1 MTVYIFYIFLALFFF
16 FVLLNYKNPEKS
28 AQIRDAVSDKLDLA
42 GAKKEGNKLFL
53 IILVCVFFW
62 FLNYQAQPELQVE
75 TVKSESVSS
84 SSQSSITEQVKQE
97 LSVEVKPVEDVKTEI
112 VPLAQEASSKPL
124 ESIIETK
131 KSNNHYS
138 NFKQMRHVVDN
149 YQSNPNAMIIYNRFK
164 ELGHQEAMRMVGICY
179 AESGWQSKRANGA
192 NFDGSFDWGICQVN
206 DKYHCPKALKINPHK
221 YCYETLLDP
230 VANADISFQI
240 YKGRGNF
247 SAWYARYRFGYYID
261 RVEF

>member
-16 FVLLNYKNPEKS
+16 FVLLNYKNPKKS
-28 AQIRDAVSDKLDLA
+28 AQIRDAVSDKLDIA
-42 GAKKEGNKLFL
+42 GAKKEGSKLFM

-62 FLNYQAQPELQVE
+62 FLNYQATPDLKVE
-75 TVKSESVSS
+75 TVKSESSISS
-84 SSQSSITEQVKQE
+84 SSVSQSEQKLTVETIKPAEEVKNEVVLLSNESQPVKQAE
-97 LSVEVKPVEDVKTEI
+97 PI
-112 VPLAQEASSKPL
+112 VS
-124 ESIIETK
+124 K

-138 NFKQMRHVVDN
+138 NFKEMQYVVEN
-149 YQSNPNAMIIYNRFK
+149 YQSNSNAMIIYNRFK
-164 ELGHQEAMRMVGICY
+164 ELGHETAMRMVGICY
-179 AESGWQSKRANGA
+179 AESSWHSKRANSA

-206 DKYHCPKALKINPHK
+206 DKYHCPKALKINPNK

-247 SAWYARYRFGYYID
+247 EAWYARYRFGYFID